1 MIVSGLAQPNT
12 MRIKNADYAYTHSP
26 AIDADG
32 LGPIIYAVV
41 TLITISMFS
50 QYTYNKYIIYIFNF
64 T

>member
-26 AIDADG
+26 AIDADS

-50 QYTYNKYIIYIFNF
+50 QYTYD
-64 T
+64 